1 MFTEH
6 HQQPAPREKLG
17 TQQRTTQS
25 LCRSGDE
32 ARGSLG
38 RGGRAAE
45 APPDPRGPG
54 ERPGSR
60 PPRAPFTPSPARR
73 LCSSSLAQCRLP
85 GPRAV
90 HAPPRLARL
99 LRCCPPPPQSAGGL
113 ARGSLANPPALSARG
128 TSRTPDLHESVP
140 VASLPSPRRLAGPR
154 LRPLRPGPAGPPA
167 HGARP
172 GPQSARQAGLR
183 PLPGSTVSTSTDG
196 SALCAPSRAAAS
208 TGSKRRGRNRPPL
221 SLVPDF
227 RGQVAA

>member
-1 MFTEH
+1 M
-6 HQQPAPREKLG
+6 PVR
-17 TQQRTTQS
+17 R
-25 LCRSGDE
+25 RSTRVAG
-32 ARGSLG
+32 ARGAG
-38 RGGRAAE
+38 CRG
-45 APPDPRGPG
+45 PPDPRGPG

-60 PPRAPFTPSPARR
+60 PPRAPLTPSPARR

-172 GPQSARQAGLR
+172 RLR